1 MNKYSTT
8 QKLNISESF
17 VDSIKKK
24 IIVNIRRKII
34 LDRWKIWVRIA

>member
-1 MNKYSTT
+1 MSKYSTT

-24 IIVNIRRKII
+24 FIVNIRRKII